1 MRLSEN
7 CSRVHLIVPLVA
19 RASYVIYAGLAITAY
34 REAQKIFDESNF
46 SEGCFEPGGACRV
59 PIRFCSPES
68 IGVIDRAIGDD
79 GRFNVTEAANVDC
92 MDTGVITIIAPTT
105 AVVSIIAIALYCL
118 LDFFVRC
125 QKECCSTPVRPGVAA
140 AFGVAV
146 ALQLFQGS
154 FVYFMIGRVSD

>member
-19 RASYVIYAGLAITAY
+19 RASYFIYAGLAIAAY
-34 REAQKIFDESNF
+34 REAEKIFDESNF
-46 SEGCFEPGGACRV
+46 SEGCYEPGGACRV

-68 IGVIDRAIGDD
+68 VDATIDVIDGDASTV
-79 GRFNVTEAANVDC
+79 VTEEQIDC
-92 MDTGVITIIAPTT
+92 MDAGVITIIAPTT

-154 FVYFMIGRVSD
+154 FVFFMIGRVSD

>member
-1 MRLSEN
+1 M
-7 CSRVHLIVPLVA
+7 
-19 RASYVIYAGLAITAY
+19 
-34 REAQKIFDESNF
+34 
-46 SEGCFEPGGACRV
+46 
-59 PIRFCSPES
+59 PIRFCSTES
-68 IGVIDRAIGDD
+68 IDVIDQIID
-79 GRFNVTEAANVDC
+79 GVAGSVTKEQIDC
-92 MDTGVITIIAPTT
+92 MDAGVITIIAPTT

>member
-1 MRLSEN
+1 M
-7 CSRVHLIVPLVA
+7 
-19 RASYVIYAGLAITAY
+19 
-34 REAQKIFDESNF
+34 
-46 SEGCFEPGGACRV
+46 

-68 IGVIDRAIGDD
+68 VGVGIDIIDGDASMP
-79 GRFNVTEAANVDC
+79 TEEQIDC
-92 MDTGVITIIAPTT
+92 MDAGVITIIAPTT

>member
-1 MRLSEN
+1 M
-7 CSRVHLIVPLVA
+7 
-19 RASYVIYAGLAITAY
+19 
-34 REAQKIFDESNF
+34 
-46 SEGCFEPGGACRV
+46 
-59 PIRFCSPES
+59 PIQFCSPES
-68 IGVIDRAIGDD
+68 VDVLDRLIDGDR
-79 GRFNVTEAANVDC
+79 GSVTVEQVDC
-92 MDTGVITIIAPTT
+92 MDASVITIIAPTT

-154 FVYFMIGRVSD
+154 FVFFMIGRVSD

>member
-1 MRLSEN
+1 M
-7 CSRVHLIVPLVA
+7 
-19 RASYVIYAGLAITAY
+19 
-34 REAQKIFDESNF
+34 
-46 SEGCFEPGGACRV
+46 
-59 PIRFCSPES
+59 PIRFCSPNSVELIAQIVNGS
-68 IGVIDRAIGDD
+68 AGS
-79 GRFNVTEAANVDC
+79 VTEEQIDC
-92 MDTGVITIIAPTT
+92 MDAGVITIIAPVT

>member
-19 RASYVIYAGLAITAY
+19 RAAYFIYAGLAITAY
-34 REAQKIFDESNF
+34 REAEKIFDESNF
-46 SEGCFEPGGACRV
+46 SEGCYEPGGACRM
-59 PIRFCSPES
+59 PIQFCSPES
-68 IGVIDRAIGDD
+68 VDVLDRLIDGDR
-79 GRFNVTEAANVDC
+79 GSVTVEQVDC
-92 MDTGVITIIAPTT
+92 MDASVITIIAPTT

-154 FVYFMIGRVSD
+154 FVFFMIGRVSD

>member
-1 MRLSEN
+1 M
-7 CSRVHLIVPLVA
+7 
-19 RASYVIYAGLAITAY
+19 
-34 REAQKIFDESNF
+34 
-46 SEGCFEPGGACRV
+46 

-146 ALQLFQGS
+146 ALQLFQGG